1 MRWYAIKQLSKP
13 LRWISAAAIFLL
25 LFCACQAADS
35 LPRTVPVMLAE
46 AEGLTLTGGSRYMI
60 GTGEDVAF
68 PVSLAEGYVI
78 DSVSGGGQYADGQ
91 IVLENVRYPTTLVAH
106 TRQVED
112 YLFDLTNDKAGGSIT
127 SSHTGGLYYEGTEIT
142 VEVTPKPGKIFLGFS
157 RDKSLRSGG
166 EIIARDTTYT
176 FTLTD
181 HTELYT
187 NYAGEDSDLII
198 YHAGG
203 GRFAETT
210 GDMLSLEMADS
221 YYLCPNVNIADDFLT
236 RPGFTLL
243 GYTTDEAGEGKLLT
257 PGANIVMPEE
267 RIVHLWPVWAEW
279 TPAEQFTY
287 EDKGSAIA
295 ITGYTGSGE
304 TLVIPATINGKPVTR
319 IERGAISGSFKTLVL
334 QANLQRIAVGAIH
347 DCPNFTTLFFYDT
360 VKAVADLS
368 FQNCP
373 EFRTLHLCAAQAP
386 RYTNHRHGTYAKKFE
401 RLITAEGKKLVV
413 ASGSSTVYGLDSETL
428 QKALKNEYAVVNYGT
443 HWGSPVCFYLEL
455 ISAFVGEGD
464 LVVHAPET
472 RESQLG
478 GNAFEFNIWQMQ
490 EGVPEV
496 FAYVDIRNYTNVF
509 TSFSDYNTTRSKLKE
524 RTYED
529 YADCVNDYGDYFT
542 YKKAKGVDYVKSPG
556 AVNFTLSYI
565 KEANTERLNAVAA
578 KIREKGGQLL
588 LSFAPSN
595 RNSLTGDSLRKSTRE
610 SYVNRLTSLLDYPC
624 ITDVERMLL
633 PGNWFYDSDWH
644 LCTEKS
650 ITRAEMLAEDVA
662 AYLKSTSGGTK

>member
-1 MRWYAIKQLSKP
+1 
-13 LRWISAAAIFLL
+13 
-25 LFCACQAADS
+25 
-35 LPRTVPVMLAE
+35 MLAE
-46 AEGLTLTGGSRYMI
+46 AEGLTLTGNSRYMAAA
-60 GTGEDVAF
+60 GESVAF
-68 PVSLAEGYVI
+68 PVTLAEGYVI

-91 IVLENVRYPTTLVAH
+91 IVLEDARYPTTLVAH

-112 YLFDLTNDKAGGSIT
+112 YLFDLTNDKTAGSIT
-127 SSHTGGLYYEGTEIT
+127 STHTGGLYYEGTAIT
-142 VEVTPKPGKIFLGFS
+142 VTVTPKPGKIFLGFS
-157 RDKSLRSGG
+157 MERPLRSGG

-187 NYAGEDSDLII
+187 NYASEDSATLI

-203 GRFAETT
+203 GRFAETNADT
-210 GDMLSLEMADS
+210 LNLELADS
-221 YYLCPNVNIADDFLT
+221 YYLCPNVNIADEFLT
-236 RPGFTLL
+236 RDSYTLL
-243 GYTTDEAGEGKLLT
+243 GYTTDAAGEGKLLT
-257 PGANIVMPEE
+257 PGANIVMPEA
-267 RIVHLWPVWAEW
+267 RMVHLWPVWAEW

-287 EDKGSAIA
+287 EDRGDSIA

-304 TLVIPATINGKPVTR
+304 TLVIPAVINGKPVTR
-319 IERGAISGSFKTLVL
+319 IERGAISGRFTTLVL
-334 QANLQRIAVGAIH
+334 HANLLRIAVGAIH

-360 VKAVADLS
+360 VKYVADQS

-373 EFRTLHLCAAQAP
+373 EFQTLHLCAAQAP

-401 RLITAEGKKLVV
+401 RLITAEGKKLIV

-428 QKALKNEYAVVNYGT
+428 QKALGGEYAVVNYGT
-443 HWGSPVCFYLEL
+443 HWASPVCFYLEL
-455 ISAFVGEGD
+455 ISNFVGEGD

-509 TSFSDYNTTRSKLKE
+509 ASFADYNSTRSKLKE

-542 YKKAKGVDYVKSPG
+542 YKAAKGIDYVKSPG
-556 AVNFTLSYI
+556 SVNFSLSYI
-565 KEANTERLNAVAA
+565 KKANTDRLNAIAA
-578 KIREKGGQLL
+578 KVRARGGQML

-595 RNSLTGDSLRKSTRE
+595 RNALTGDSLRQSTRQA
-610 SYVNRLTSLLDYPC
+610 YVDCLTALLDYPC

-633 PGNWFYDSDWH
+633 PGNWFFDSDYH
-644 LCTEKS
+644 LSTEKA
-650 ITRAEMLAEDVA
+650 ITRAGMLAEDVA
-662 AYLKSTSGGTK
+662 AYLKSTSGGTQ